1 MVKGVVDSK
10 TTEEMDKS
18 GVTQLRR
25 RSSVSLKLPEEYCSK
40 IDTVQIRR
48 SSQVSES
55 PPPKKVSR
63 VSILTQTSVLI
74 LCLRELLCFAFIEM
88 IYIFGVDLATQV
100 KHEFV

>member
-1 MVKGVVDSK
+1 MVKGIVDSK
-10 TTEEMDKS
+10 TIEEMDKS
-18 GVTQLRR
+18 GVPQIRR
-25 RSSVSLKLPEEYCSK
+25 RSSVSLQLPEEYCSK
-40 IDTVQIRR
+40 LDTVQIRR

-55 PPPKKVSR
+55 SLKKVSR

>member
-55 PPPKKVSR
+55 PQKVSK